1 MTTAETYRGYEIHLE
16 DGMSLRDTRRLIDDK
31 IEADDAAS
39 KGIASHPA
47 RDKIIADIER
57 RKAAEKRCQEIA
69 LARQAAPLA
78 AG

>member
-1 MTTAETYRGYEIHLE
+1 MTNAETYRGYEIRLE
-16 DGMSLRDTRRLIDDK
+16 DGMSLRDARRLIDDK

-39 KGIASHPA
+39 KGIAHPA

-69 LARQAAPLA
+69 LARQNARSL
-78 AG
+78 